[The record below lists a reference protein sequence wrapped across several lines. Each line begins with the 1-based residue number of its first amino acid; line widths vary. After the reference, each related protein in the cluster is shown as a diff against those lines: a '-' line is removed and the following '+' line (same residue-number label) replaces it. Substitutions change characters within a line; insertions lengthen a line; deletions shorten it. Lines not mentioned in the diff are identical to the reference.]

1 MKKLWGGRFKE
12 ATSSFAEQFGASIHF
27 DWRLAPYDIQGSLAH
42 VHMLGETGIVSK
54 QEATE
59 IAEGL
64 KKVRARLGRGEV
76 ELRASDEDIHMNIE
90 RCLTEEIGAVAGKLH
105 TARSR
110 NDQVA
115 TDCHLFVRAQIVEAV
130 ERMLCLQ
137 EALVAQ
143 AKANPVAIMPGYTH
157 LQRAQPILF
166 AHHMLAYAQMIQ
178 RDIGRMTDAWTRT
191 NVLPLGAGALAGT
204 TFPIDRDLVAKQ
216 LGFDGVYENSLDA
229 VSDRDFVLEFIGAA
243 STAMVH
249 LSRLGEELVLWTT
262 GEFGFVELSDALT
275 TGSSMMPQKKNA
287 DFAELIRGKSGRVFG
302 SLVGLLTVLKGL
314 PLAYN
319 KDMQEDKEGLFDAT
333 DTLLGSLQVAT
344 EMISTMR
351 VKPARMRAAAEQG
364 FVNATD
370 AADYL
375 AKKGLPF
382 REAHEVAGKLVGHC
396 VAQGCE
402 LLSLSLDDLRRFSSL
417 FDADIFEA
425 ISLETVVDRRVSRGG
440 TGSAAV
446 SEQVQRIEA
455 DIRGTQGWLGAHR
468 SILERL

>member
-1 MKKLWGGRFKE
+1 
-12 ATSSFAEQFGASIHF
+12 
-27 DWRLAPYDIQGSLAH
+27 
-42 VHMLGETGIVSK
+42 
-54 QEATE
+54 
-59 IAEGL
+59 
-64 KKVRARLGRGEV
+64 
-76 ELRASDEDIHMNIE
+76 
-90 RCLTEEIGAVAGKLH
+90 
-105 TARSR
+105 
-110 NDQVA
+110 
-115 TDCHLFVRAQIVEAV
+115 
-130 ERMLCLQ
+130 
-137 EALVAQ
+137 
-143 AKANPVAIMPGYTH
+143 
-157 LQRAQPILF
+157 
-166 AHHMLAYAQMIQ
+166 
-178 RDIGRMTDAWTRT
+178 
-191 NVLPLGAGALAGT
+191 
-204 TFPIDRDLVAKQ
+204 
-216 LGFDGVYENSLDA
+216 
-229 VSDRDFVLEFIGAA
+229 
-243 STAMVH
+243 
-249 LSRLGEELVLWTT
+249 
-262 GEFGFVELSDALT
+262 
-275 TGSSMMPQKKNA
+275 
-287 DFAELIRGKSGRVFG
+287 
-302 SLVGLLTVLKGL
+302 
-314 PLAYN
+314 
-319 KDMQEDKEGLFDAT
+319 
-333 DTLLGSLQVAT
+333 LGSLQVAT